1 MSNSI
6 EGFIVCEEYTSSTPS
21 ILAEENK
28 SITFEAILQEADMPN
43 RNKRIYSKEVLA
55 EALKAPTVQE
65 KLSHKTFYGKLL
77 PFITVM

>member
-1 MSNSI
+1 MKDNN

-43 RNKRIYSKEVLA
+43 RNKRIYGKDVLV

-65 KLSHKTFYGKLL
+65 KLSHKTFYGE
-77 PFITVM
+77 